1 MIGIIKRCI
10 LVGALS
16 VLSFTCVLGL
26 TSCSNKNYVN
36 NTHDIS
42 ENFSNI
48 FIDTK
53 AADVIVLP
61 SPDGKCRVECYE
73 KKNTQHAVS
82 VSDDTLNISWKDG
95 RKWYQKI
102 FNTGRVKVTVY
113 LPVQTYNSIV
123 INNTTGDVRVENISA
138 GSLTIDATT
147 GDVSVLNVKSDGN
160 ISVDVT
166 TGDINVSRV
175 ESKGNISFVTTTGNT
190 KMSDVS
196 CRDLTINGTTG
207 DVTLSKT
214 VALERLSIDVSTGD
228 VIFDSCDAAEIYVE
242 STTGDV
248 KGSFLTDKIIFA
260 KTTTGK
266 ISVPKS
272 TVGGRCEIETTTGDI
287 DISIE

>member
-42 ENFSNI
+42 ENFGNI
-48 FIDTK
+48 FIDTQ

-61 SPDGKCRVECYE
+61 SADGKCRVECYE

-95 RKWYQKI
+95 RKWYQRL
-102 FNTGRVKVTVY
+102 FNSGKATITIY
-113 LPVQTYNSIV
+113 LPLQTYNSIV
-123 INNTTGDVRVENISA
+123 VENTTGDIRVENIST
-138 GSLTIDATT
+138 GSLAINCTT
-147 GDVSVLNVKSDGN
+147 GDVYIIGVKSDGN
-160 ISVDVT
+160 VSS
-166 TGDINVSRV
+166 DI
-175 ESKGNISFVTTTGNT
+175 TTGNT

-214 VALERLSIDVSTGD
+214 VALGRLSIDVSTGD